1 MALGLS
7 PRPGAQVL
15 LQVLL
20 PVLAGVRKR

>member
-15 LQVLL
+15 L
-20 PVLAGVRKR
+20 PVLAGVRIR

>member
-15 LQVLL
+15 L